1 MIQLLNSVRA
11 GLGLHVPER
20 VSRRLEGL
28 ASERGQAFVEYAI
41 LLVFIAIA
49 ATVLA
54 AFTGLGGDIKTALTN
69 IGNQLTGSH

>member
-20 VSRRLEGL
+20 MARRLEDL
-28 ASERGQAFVEYAI
+28 ASERGQAFVEYMI

-49 ATVLA
+49 GATLI
-54 AFTGLGGDIKTALTN
+54 AFTGLGGDIQGALTT
-69 IGNQLTGSH
+69 IGNKINP

>member
-11 GLGLHVPER
+11 GLGLYVPEPI
-20 VSRRLEGL
+20 SKRLEGL

-49 ATVLA
+49 AAVLT
-54 AFTGLGGDIKTALTN
+54 AFTGLGSSITTALSN
-69 IGNQLTGSH
+69 VGSKLTS